1 MQKEVN
7 MIYTDEVILQARKQ
21 MEKNE
26 RERHSEKVIKAEL
39 EQSIYDGEI
48 SVFHIPVR
56 FEDMALLDGRI
67 TMRLPGDFTPRTK
80 EEIERVYF
88 MGNSP
93 QYVYSNSYL
102 DFALALNWT
111 THEVPEE
118 LLYEA
123 AENVRYMMER
133 VGPKMRFL
141 GEEKLDR
148 EEGRMVLFK
157 LLSNAIDGVIYMNM
171 FLVCVEGKML
181 MGTLS
186 FDQKLS
192 KRLAPLTE
200 EIVKSLKVTKADIP

>member
-1 MQKEVN
+1 
-7 MIYTDEVILQARKQ
+7 MIYTDEAILQARKQ
-21 MEKNE
+21 MERNE
-26 RERHSEKVIKAEL
+26 KERHSEKVIKAEL
-39 EQSIYDGEI
+39 EQSIYDEEVAI
-48 SVFHIPVR
+48 FHIPVR
-56 FEDMALLDGRI
+56 FEDKALLDGKV
-67 TMRLPGDFTPRTK
+67 TMRLPGDFTPRTR

-111 THEVPEE
+111 SHEVPED
-118 LLYEA
+118 LLFDA
-123 AENVRYMMER
+123 AKNVRYMMER

-148 EEGRMVLFK
+148 EEGKMVLFK
-157 LLSNAIDGVIYMNM
+157 LLANAIDGVSYMNM
-171 FLVCVEGKML
+171 FCTCVEGRML

-192 KRLAPLTE
+192 KRLAPLTD
-200 EIVKSLKVTKADIP
+200 EIVKSLRVTNED